1 MLLRL
6 FKYSLTNIMRNSFLS
21 FSSVLVLTLLMF
33 FINILFL
40 LHDVSF
46 RIIDGVN
53 DKLTISLYL
62 EEGYNKNSGEVIGLL
77 GEIGQGFPNI
87 EAIYKTKE
95 QVLDEIR
102 EQDPNLVKI
111 LERQNPLPETIS
123 LNNIALEQFS
133 QLNTI
138 IQSKQDILAQSQEW
152 DKDFFSSYNAQYN
165 RINSVIGT
173 LQILQVGLY
182 IMIGIF
188 LFSIA
193 IIIYSIIGNFIY
205 YYRDEIYITRL
216 VGGSKLFI
224 YGPFGIQGAIY
235 SVVAYSVSVILF
247 FFLLKS
253 IDAVLPAG
261 LSDSGVI
268 QNFAT
273 IFLIQLCISGLIWW
287 MSGFVSSR
295 KYLK

>member
-1 MLLRL
+1 
-6 FKYSLTNIMRNSFLS
+6 MRNSFLS

-95 QVLDEIR
+95 QVLNEIR

-138 IQSKQDILAQSQEW
+138 IQSKQDILAQSQE
-152 DKDFFSSYNAQYN
+152 
-165 RINSVIGT
+165 
-173 LQILQVGLY
+173 
-182 IMIGIF
+182 
-188 LFSIA
+188 
-193 IIIYSIIGNFIY
+193 
-205 YYRDEIYITRL
+205 
-216 VGGSKLFI
+216 
-224 YGPFGIQGAIY
+224 
-235 SVVAYSVSVILF
+235 
-247 FFLLKS
+247 
-253 IDAVLPAG
+253 
-261 LSDSGVI
+261 
-268 QNFAT
+268 
-273 IFLIQLCISGLIWW
+273 
-287 MSGFVSSR
+287 
-295 KYLK
+295 

>member
-1 MLLRL
+1 
-6 FKYSLTNIMRNSFLS
+6 
-21 FSSVLVLTLLMF
+21 
-33 FINILFL
+33 
-40 LHDVSF
+40 
-46 RIIDGVN
+46 
-53 DKLTISLYL
+53 
-62 EEGYNKNSGEVIGLL
+62 
-77 GEIGQGFPNI
+77 
-87 EAIYKTKE
+87 
-95 QVLDEIR
+95 
-102 EQDPNLVKI
+102 
-111 LERQNPLPETIS
+111 
-123 LNNIALEQFS
+123 
-133 QLNTI
+133 
-138 IQSKQDILAQSQEW
+138 LAQSQEW

-235 SVVAYSVSVILF
+235 SVVSYSVSVILF

-273 IFLIQLCISGLIWW
+273 IFLIQLCISGLIWG